1 MEWKFARTKL
11 WMNYMDDGSTLP
23 VPFNMIPS
31 PKSFCYLWKCA
42 RDLCVGNKNGK
53 REYERKIRKTFIK
66 VRYCLCYEYMNVIP
80 YRGSGVGGVLSR
92 CIVFVTVCLSD
103 FSFRRLDKSL
113 AVKGRT
119 FCF

>member
-1 MEWKFARTKL
+1 MNILERYALQGDCDVEWKFARTKL

-42 RDLCVGNKNGK
+42 RDLCIGNKNGK

-66 VRYCLCYEYMNVIP
+66 V
-80 YRGSGVGGVLSR
+80 S
-92 CIVFVTVCLSD
+92 FD
-103 FSFRRLDKSL
+103 FD
-113 AVKGRT
+113 A
-119 FCF
+119 